1 MISDGLINEAIEF
14 RASHEEADDRIMF
27 SVAKITALSTE
38 SCSVSVVSPDTD
50 IFVNLLYY
58 LQSAWHGLNLYLLR
72 KGDFKVKTIRQKEL
86 LPLHLLLG
94 KVESS
99 LVRSL
104 PAGHALTGCDTV
116 SKVGTKL
123 ALLKALS
130 STVISSR
137 ILDWMY
143 LTRTCLKR
151 QNNF

>member
-1 MISDGLINEAIEF
+1 M
-14 RASHEEADDRIMF
+14 
-27 SVAKITALSTE
+27 
-38 SCSVSVVSPDTD
+38 SPDTD

-116 SKVGTKL
+116 SKVGFVK
-123 ALLKALS
+123 S
-130 STVISSR
+130 S
-137 ILDWMY
+137 
-143 LTRTCLKR
+143 
-151 QNNF
+151 